1 MAPLHSGLYKATNV
15 NWHHCVPKTGL
26 ENPLGIQFPGD
37 PCSPFSSNSL
47 TEKFGYKGAPSRV
60 ANEEQKYFEVRIH
73 KATKILGA
81 TNFKLNAYCVTA
93 HYPGESA
100 EFVEARKKSFVPGKK
115 TAPGSCHEDCFS
127 SETIFIPYNARQQ
140 LLFVDVFQVPDPS
153 QFELEGE
160 LIGRATLPLA
170 DPTLEQPSEWQL
182 VRGRFDF
189 GGTVT
194 VSVKLA
200 APEGKVRPLPDL
212 RDFPPPVSPR
222 QFDEGGIDMSPFD
235 IPREGSSSK
244 SSGQGG
250 INMCVFDEPRK
261 WSGSRSTEGA
271 GSSPRWVPVL
281 SGGLGLDSKM
291 DDVRTFEGV
300 KHGTMSPFPTFAP
313 DWFGAKLP
321 LGTPP
326 LRPLPDPAAFHPSQ
340 LRLGELIAQIPEV
353 ATVAPAVAAMVAQ
366 AIRAAPLLTPT
377 MAPPAMPTFS
387 SPTFVAPAVAPPMW
401 TVAPSYG
408 GKPNAR
414 FYQ

>member
-1 MAPLHSGLYKATNV
+1 
-15 NWHHCVPKTGL
+15 
-26 ENPLGIQFPGD
+26 
-37 PCSPFSSNSL
+37 
-47 TEKFGYKGAPSRV
+47 
-60 ANEEQKYFEVRIH
+60 
-73 KATKILGA
+73 
-81 TNFKLNAYCVTA
+81 
-93 HYPGESA
+93 
-100 EFVEARKKSFVPGKK
+100 
-115 TAPGSCHEDCFS
+115 
-127 SETIFIPYNARQQ
+127 
-140 LLFVDVFQVPDPS
+140 
-153 QFELEGE
+153 
-160 LIGRATLPLA
+160 
-170 DPTLEQPSEWQL
+170 
-182 VRGRFDF
+182 
-189 GGTVT
+189 
-194 VSVKLA
+194 
-200 APEGKVRPLPDL
+200 
-212 RDFPPPVSPR
+212 
-222 QFDEGGIDMSPFD
+222 MSPFD

-250 INMCVFDEPRK
+250 ISMCVFDEPRK

-271 GSSPRWVPVL
+271 GCSPRWVPVL

-300 KHGTMSPFPTFAP
+300 KHRTMSPFPTFAP

>member
-1 MAPLHSGLYKATNV
+1 MS
-15 NWHHCVPKTGL
+15 
-26 ENPLGIQFPGD
+26 
-37 PCSPFSSNSL
+37 
-47 TEKFGYKGAPSRV
+47 EKFGYKGAPSRV

-250 INMCVFDEPRK
+250 ISMCVFDEPRK

-271 GSSPRWVPVL
+271 GCSPRWVPVL

-300 KHGTMSPFPTFAP
+300 KHRTMSPFPTFAP